1 MRVIK
6 FLLQKEFLQIFRN
19 KGMLPIMFVMPII
32 QLLILSN
39 AATFD
44 VKNVSYMLVDQDR
57 SSFSHDLSNAFE
69 ASSYF
74 TLIAATPQ
82 QQDGIE
88 LILENRIA
96 MALVIPKGFEKDII
110 NGRTAEI
117 QFIVDAQ
124 DGYSAGIIQTYSN
137 TILEKFMGETLP
149 KQLSPARINTQLQT
163 AQGIDIRQ
171 QSWYNPEMDY
181 RIYMVPGI
189 LVILVT
195 MIGLFLSGMNIVR
208 EREIGTIE
216 QLNVSPI
223 KKWQFIVG
231 KLLPFWIIGQV
242 ELTIGIIIG
251 MTVFHVPMEGAFWV
265 IYLVTAIYL
274 VVVLGIGLLI
284 STITDTQQQAM
295 FVAWFLMVI
304 FVLMSGLFTPIES
317 MPVWAQKITTFN
329 PVRYVVDIMR
339 RIMLKGSGWT
349 DINTEMAWLTLYGT
363 VILALALN
371 RYQKVT
377 T

>member
-1 MRVIK
+1 MRAIK

-74 TLIAATPQ
+74 TLISATPQ

-149 KQLSPARINTQLQT
+149 KRLSPARINTQLQT

>member
-1 MRVIK
+1 MRAIK

-74 TLIAATPQ
+74 TLISATPQ

-149 KQLSPARINTQLQT
+149 KQLFPARINTQLQT
-163 AQGIDIRQ
+163 VQGIDIRQ

>member
-137 TILEKFMGETLP
+137 TILEKFIGETLP